1 MAQFACTCQSTY
13 GQTIIQTEPPPSVL
27 ISWLLTLLA
36 MVIERLYRLRYL
48 HRGNHPVRS
57 AEQLCRLF
65 WLSLS
70 RPLAPNS
77 S

>member
-1 MAQFACTCQSTY
+1 M
-13 GQTIIQTEPPPSVL
+13 L
-27 ISWLLTLLA
+27 ISWLLCLLA

-57 AEQLCRLF
+57 AEQLCRLS

>member
-1 MAQFACTCQSTY
+1 MATSEAANVAVRVRKSALHPGRVQ
-13 GQTIIQTEPPPSVL
+13 
-27 ISWLLTLLA
+27 
-36 MVIERLYRLRYL
+36 VIERPYRLRYL

-70 RPLAPNS
+70 RPLTPNPG
-77 S
+77 

>member
-1 MAQFACTCQSTY
+1 MVFHEGAPAFLY
-13 GQTIIQTEPPPSVL
+13 RRLDSVL
-27 ISWLLTLLA
+27 ISWLLTSLA